1 MKYFTNIEEITTEM
15 ENDNPNINLSIEMYR
30 KFLQDLRNDKTCY
43 IEYLV
48 KDLSRILY
56 NI

>member
-1 MKYFTNIEEITTEM
+1 MKYFTNIEEITTEL

-30 KFLQDLRNDKTCY
+30 KFLQDLRNDKTYY

>member
-1 MKYFTNIEEITTEM
+1 MKYFTNIEEITTEL